1 MPRLKIAAELNATV
15 LKIEVEK
22 GARVESD
29 ATLLLLESMK
39 VEIPVTTPR
48 GGTIAEILVAEG
60 DTIKEGQTL
69 FVLDI

>member
-15 LKIEVEK
+15 SKIEIEK

-39 VEIPVTTPR
+39 VEIPVTAPR
-48 GGTIAEILVAEG
+48 AGMVAEILVAEG
-60 DTIKEGQTL
+60 ETIKEGQTL
-69 FVLDI
+69 FILET

>member
-15 LKIEVEK
+15 SKIEVEK

-29 ATLLLLESMK
+29 TTLLLLESMK
-39 VEIPVTTPR
+39 VEIPVTAPR
-48 GGTIAEILVAEG
+48 AGTITEILVAEG

-69 FVLDI
+69 FVLEI